1 MKAFERLPAI
11 LCGVLLSAG
20 AACAAEPA
28 PMMKVHDLASAFQ
41 QVADRN
47 AGNPEAAV
55 RDFRKTIVPRF
66 PQFYGPQRYRGKL
79 TEAERDAQVAK
90 AFAAFPALRE
100 AYAKK
105 VEGFTRALPQ
115 HIATFRAAFPDYPAS
130 TDIWF
135 LHSLG
140 EMDGGTRTF
149 NGETF
154 FVFGADVMVQGHG
167 DGDEAAFFHHELFHD
182 YQSLY
187 CDGGPVWAGLWTE
200 GLATYVSKRLNP
212 KASDAELLLDLPLGL
227 VPDTRRQMRRA
238 LDDLHAKLDS
248 TDREAVAGLF
258 ERRGDTTGL
267 PARRAY
273 YLGYLV
279 AEEIGKE
286 MSMRQMAKLDCESAH
301 KAVVGAV
308 EKLRRVHAVAGNSH
322 AP

>member
-1 MKAFERLPAI
+1 MNAFHRLPAL
-11 LCGVLLSAG
+11 LCGILLSAG
-20 AACAAEPA
+20 AAYAAAPV
-28 PMMKVHDLASAFQ
+28 PMMKVHDLATGFQ

-47 AGNPEAAV
+47 AGKPEAAV
-55 RDFRKTIVPRF
+55 REFRETIVPRF
-66 PQFYGPQRYRGKL
+66 PQFYGSQRYAGKL
-79 TEAERDAQVAK
+79 TEAEQDARLAK

-100 AYAKK
+100 AYARK
-105 VEGFTRALPQ
+105 VARFTQDLPR
-115 HIATFRAAFPDYPAS
+115 HIASFRKEFPDYPAT

-149 NGETF
+149 NGERF
-154 FVFGADVMVQGHG
+154 FVFGADVMVQLHG
-167 DGDEAAFFHHELFHD
+167 DNDEAAFFHHELFHD
-182 YQSLY
+182 YQALN
-187 CDGGPVWAGLWTE
+187 CGGGPVWAGLWEE

-212 KASDAELLLDLPLGL
+212 KASDAELLLDLPHGL

-258 ERRGDTTGL
+258 ERRGDRTGL

-279 AEEIGKE
+279 AEEVGKT
-286 MSMRQMAKLDCESAH
+286 MSMREMAKLDCE
-301 KAVVGAV
+301 AVRPVVVAAV
-308 EKLRRVHAVAGNSH
+308 ERLRTAHAGSGE
-322 AP
+322 